1 MFLGAVFGGV
11 PFSLAVLSK
20 VFFCTGTALHSCF
33 SRNVLKLNASK
44 FSNFLE
50 KCSSEFLNNFG
61 MPISR
66 ANFLILLQCL
76 IKLAVLSVA
85 SNINNT
91 TTSMNHDHEH
101 FH

>member
-20 VFFCTGTALHSCF
+20 VFFCTGTALHSYF

-66 ANFLILLQCL
+66 ANTKLLQSL